1 MFLAEPRI
9 IKNNKNILKMV
20 SYLIK
25 KFQLRV
31 KLLENFKFFKG
42 NELLNTLGPFKSRKQ
57 QIKREKRKQSV
68 C

>member
-1 MFLAEPRI
+1 
-9 IKNNKNILKMV
+9 MV
-20 SYLIK
+20 SFSIK
-25 KFQLRV
+25 KFHLRV

-42 NELLNTLGPFKSRKQ
+42 NKLLNTLGPFKSRKQ